1 MAATAQQ
8 IAKLRML
15 INEPLDNQ
23 HLTYLDTD
31 LAGYIETYPTIDANG
46 NAPDDDDWDGVS
58 FDLNSAA
65 ATLWTEKAAT
75 LAGNFDFTADNAT
88 FNRSQAYAQSMKM
101 ARFYNARRQ
110 PGTIKAIVSP
120 RPALGGWIGNLAA
133 EDI

>member
-1 MAATAQQ
+1 MAATAAM
-8 IAKLRML
+8 IAQLRRM

-31 LAGYIETYPTIDANG
+31 LSSYIETYPTIDADG
-46 NAPDDDDWDGVS
+46 NAPDDDDWVAS
-58 FDLNSAA
+58 YDLNAAA

-88 FNRSQAYAQSMKM
+88 FNRSQAHAQYIKM

-110 PGTIKAIVSP
+110 PGTIQVIVSP
-120 RPALGGWIGNLAA
+120 KPAVVEWVGNLA
-133 EDI
+133 EVE